1 MLSSRRSGPSSRRAC
16 CFCRAMYPSLP
27 SRATPRCRGSGCWS
41 SPSSS
46 RSSSGGSLRSYGGRG
61 GRRGHEVAG
70 RAAGH
75 YHGDSMLVVLVLL
88 VTVAMRVAIVTAVVY
103 LLLPRGPLCPH
114 CAIEMVPLRNRF
126 FDRLLPALQRRW
138 CLECGWDGVVRRVRS
153 ARTRTYARQP
163 TPRPPPH

>member
-1 MLSSRRSGPSSRRAC
+1 
-16 CFCRAMYPSLP
+16 MYPSSP

-41 SPSSS
+41 CPSSS
-46 RSSSGGSLRSYGGRG
+46 RCTCGGSFRSCGGPGGRW

-126 FDRLLPALQRRW
+126 FDRLLPVLQRRW
-138 CLECGWDGVVRRVRS
+138 ALASAWDRVVRG
-153 ARTRTYARQP
+153 
-163 TPRPPPH
+163 

>member
-1 MLSSRRSGPSSRRAC
+1 M
-16 CFCRAMYPSLP
+16 
-27 SRATPRCRGSGCWS
+27 
-41 SPSSS
+41 
-46 RSSSGGSLRSYGGRG
+46 
-61 GRRGHEVAG
+61 AG

-126 FDRLLPALQRRW
+126 FDRVLPVLQRRW
-138 CLECGWDGVVRRVRS
+138 CLECGWDGVVRRVRGS
-153 ARTRTYARQP
+153 PDHSIDVMSRAARS
-163 TPRPPPH
+163 